1 MQNGTKLPHTIIIM
15 EKESAGTNSYDK
27 AGIDALP
34 PTSSEI
40 RGHIHRG
47 DFLVNRACRLLAT
60 DVERDARLEL
70 VEH

>member
-15 EKESAGTNSYDK
+15 EKET
-27 AGIDALP
+27 GIDAPP

-47 DFLVNRACRLLAT
+47 AFLVSRAYRLLAT
-60 DVERDARLEL
+60 DIERDARLEP